1 MRQRKQLKLK
11 YQAQQW
17 KNRKQW
23 KITKKKIS
31 KISQENES
39 LLTVS

>member
-17 KNRKQW
+17 KHRKQW
-23 KITKKKIS
+23 KITKKKS
-31 KISQENES
+31 PKSVKKMN
-39 LLTVS
+39 LC